1 MGTKITKIKSY
12 FNKYGLPKLCGKAIE
27 RAADMGNYNAVRSR
41 EAATK
46 TELEEQR
53 RYAFGRRPLIS
64 ILMPVYNTE
73 PKMLKQTLES
83 VLKQSYDNW
92 QLCIA
97 DGGTDKAGCIIR
109 EVCGGDERVTYVCLE
124 ENLGISGNTNQA
136 LAVAKGDYVS
146 FLDHDDVLEPDAL
159 FETVR
164 KIEECGADMVYT
176 DEDKVSPGL
185 DKYFRPYR
193 KPDFNKTL
201 LLSNNY
207 ICHFCTIERRIVE
220 QAGGFRSRY
229 DGAQDYDLFL
239 RCIDKCRNIEH
250 VAKVLYHWR
259 TGGNS
264 TSDNP
269 FNKEYAFDAGK
280 RALEDYMET
289 TRPGINVT
297 VRELDDP
304 GYYRIELN
312 DMLPNSCAAAFPEYD
327 GKDDDI
333 LELDADYV
341 LLLRTDMELPA
352 DFVKA
357 AVSRAYLTGAD
368 IIVPKITSGGFYLY
382 NGIAKAGKSC
392 TRSLKGKP
400 SWFKGPFNMA
410 AVDMEVNAVPK
421 VGIMVKKSALSA
433 VLSSQGKHIFN
444 LKGITK
450 GLKMVYAPEITIKI

>member
-1 MGTKITKIKSY
+1 M
-12 FNKYGLPKLCGKAIE
+12 
-27 RAADMGNYNAVRSR
+27 
-41 EAATK
+41 
-46 TELEEQR
+46 
-53 RYAFGRRPLIS
+53 
-64 ILMPVYNTE
+64 
-73 PKMLKQTLES
+73 
-83 VLKQSYDNW
+83 
-92 QLCIA
+92 
-97 DGGTDKAGCIIR
+97 
-109 EVCGGDERVTYVCLE
+109 
-124 ENLGISGNTNQA
+124 
-136 LAVAKGDYVS
+136 
-146 FLDHDDVLEPDAL
+146 
-159 FETVR
+159 
-164 KIEECGADMVYT
+164 
-176 DEDKVSPGL
+176 
-185 DKYFRPYR
+185 
-193 KPDFNKTL
+193 
-201 LLSNNY
+201 
-207 ICHFCTIERRIVE
+207 
-220 QAGGFRSRY
+220 
-229 DGAQDYDLFL
+229 
-239 RCIDKCRNIEH
+239 
-250 VAKVLYHWR
+250 
-259 TGGNS
+259 
-264 TSDNP
+264 
-269 FNKEYAFDAGK
+269 
-280 RALEDYMET
+280 
-289 TRPGINVT
+289 T

-433 VLSSQGKHIFN
+433 VLSSQGKHISN